1 MSKEITINNSYGI
14 EKHTWSALKTVVY
27 NDAKDESIKLVID
40 YCKAHQ
46 LDPLQKPVH
55 IVQSGSYN
63 AQNKWVSKDSI
74 WPSIGLYRIQAE
86 RSGKYAGL
94 SEPIYG
100 ETINTTFIKI
110 NKNGSKEEVQVSYPE
125 WCKITVKKI
134 VQGNVVDYTV
144 KEFWLEN
151 YAKFNSKSTAPNS
164 MWSNR
169 PFGQLAKCAEA
180 QALRKAFPE
189 IITQQPTAE
198 EMEGKF
204 IEEKD
209 ITPKSE
215 VQSYS
220 DRLDDV
226 LLEQSKVQSV
236 ELEEGGVS
244 LNELIL
250 THNVPSE
257 TIDKWCTKFGI
268 DKIEDLPEEKKQNC
282 IDYIKKEYQQVVTL
296 EEIEE
301 ENAGYTYK

>member
-1 MSKEITINNSYGI
+1 MSKEITINNSYGM
-14 EKHTWSALKTVVY
+14 ENHTWSALKTVVY

-40 YCKAHQ
+40 YCKAHK

-110 NKNGSKEEVQVSYPE
+110 NKNGSKEEVQISYPE

-134 VQGNVVDYTV
+134 IQGQIVDYTV

-151 YAKFNSKSTAPNS
+151 YAKFNTKSTAPNS
-164 MWSNR
+164 MWATR
-169 PFGQLAKCAEA
+169 PMGQLAKCAEA

-209 ITPKSE
+209 VTPQAKVE
-215 VQSYS
+215 KQ
-220 DRLDDV
+220 DFCTKLDNT
-226 LLEQSKVQSV
+226 LSEQSRFKEVNQ
-236 ELEEGGVS
+236 GDD
-244 LNELIL
+244 LNDLIL
-250 THNVPSE
+250 THNVPND
-257 TIDKWCTKFGI
+257 TINKWCNKFGI
-268 DKIEDLPEEKKQNC
+268 DKIEDLPEEKKQDC
-282 IDYIKKEYQQVVTL
+282 IDYIKKEYQ
-296 EEIEE
+296 
-301 ENAGYTYK
+301 